1 MRNHSRSPSRRVH
14 GCCIVVCLLA
24 LNVLFHSGCGSD
36 DGSGGEAVSLQ
47 VGYAEVSAPWRLGAK
62 PGQVGTDALPE
73 RDRLLIQA
81 VGELLPLLRANQ
93 VDPFAH
99 IEGMTEWVLEMLE
112 ERVAATEPGDYATLF
127 EAGHGLEEPPVMKA
141 VVLQRGETKIAI
153 VRADLYLGHEQI
165 HRRVAAL
172 VEGETG
178 IDRDHIFFVATHNH
192 SGPHAVSPAPGIWTL
207 ADAFDPRHFVY
218 LTRAVA
224 RAVIE
229 ADRDLRPATLRVSS
243 TEFREVQQNIIGP
256 GTIQMR
262 NPDGELETVPVGY
275 PRDYF
280 DPDLA
285 TLRFD
290 DPDTGAPLVF
300 LFIFGM
306 HPESL
311 PGGHG
316 ILSGEWNTHVENK
329 LRTRTG
335 APAVWLPGAL
345 GDSEPDRGHNHP
357 EHLFMRESFAAMEV
371 MSEIIADAAEK
382 AFHEAGNLPAETEPR
397 LEQVVADIAGVD
409 GFPIPTTA
417 YLGPRFP
424 SVRILHDS
432 STVRLHAVRIGD
444 ALLLGSPGEVTAD
457 LSFNI
462 KSRVDREAGNVHQGY
477 QWPTAPEWVN
487 ERIRRNFT
495 EDEVEPEQG
504 APIPIVVSHTNGY
517 MGYIVSAWE
526 YENRAHYRQEMTA
539 FGPETA
545 DHVASAF
552 VGMVRE
558 LEGGPGF
565 EVEPPAW
572 RELDLE
578 GVERIQTFLADL
590 DAEVT
595 AMARALPASDPG
607 AVGTVVVEPPAVA
620 EATSAVRFSWL
631 GGTNDMEPPRMAVER
646 QTTNG
651 WETIARGPSKDVF
664 LLFEPPDR
672 WTAEWRD
679 AAAEA
684 GASLR
689 FRIEGT
695 YRGTVP
701 GASEPDPIWD
711 PDGANAAYEVVS
723 APFQVD
729 G

>member
-1 MRNHSRSPSRRVH
+1 MRRASRSAGRRFAVASL
-14 GCCIVVCLLA
+14 VALTLL
-24 LNVLFHSGCGSD
+24 LLWGCGSD
-36 DGSGGEAVSLQ
+36 DSSGDPATALQ
-47 VGYAEVSAPWRLGAK
+47 VGYAEVSAPWRVGAK

-81 VGELLPLLRANQ
+81 VGELLPLLRANP

-99 IEGMTEWVLEMLE
+99 IAGMTDWVLEMLE
-112 ERVAATEPGDYATLF
+112 ERVSATKPGDYATLF
-127 EAGHGLEEPPVMKA
+127 EDGHGLEEPPVMKA
-141 VVLQRGETKIAI
+141 VVLRRGDTKVAI

-256 GTIQMR
+256 GAIQMR

-329 LRTRTG
+329 LRARTG

-345 GDSEPDRGHNHP
+345 GDSEPDRGHNHSD
-357 EHLFMRESFAAMEV
+357 HLFMRESFAAMEV
-371 MSEIIADAAEK
+371 MSEIIADAAED
-382 AFHEAGNLPAETEPR
+382 AFHEAGSLPAATEPR

-432 STVRLHAVRIGD
+432 STVRLHAIRIGD

-457 LSFNI
+457 LSFDI
-462 KSRVDREAGNVHQGY
+462 KSRVDRKAGNVYQGY

-487 ERIRRNFT
+487 ARIRRNFT
-495 EDEVEPEQG
+495 EDEVEPEPG

-526 YENRAHYRQEMTA
+526 YENRTHYRQEMTA

-558 LEGGPGF
+558 LEGGPDF
-565 EVEPPAW
+565 DVETPAW

-607 AVGTVVVEPPAVA
+607 VVGTVLAEPPAVA
-620 EATSAVRFSWL
+620 EANGPVRFSWL
-631 GGTNDMEPPRMAVER
+631 GGTNDMEPPSMTVER

-651 WETIARGPSKDVF
+651 WEAIARGPSKDVF

-672 WTAEWRD
+672 WTAEWREAD
-679 AAAEA
+679 ADA

-689 FRIEGT
+689 FRVEGT

-723 APFQVD
+723 GQFRVD